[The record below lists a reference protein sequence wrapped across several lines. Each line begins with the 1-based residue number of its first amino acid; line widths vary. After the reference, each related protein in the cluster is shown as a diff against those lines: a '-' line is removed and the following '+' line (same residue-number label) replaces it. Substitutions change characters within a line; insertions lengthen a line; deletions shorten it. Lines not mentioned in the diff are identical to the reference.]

1 MSGQKTTRTASARVI
16 QVFTLLLLFAL
27 LFLAN
32 QAGRG
37 DGGVGVVAGVG
48 FLLLA
53 GTILAELAELV
64 RLPHLSGYILAG
76 VLAGPHLGHL
86 LDHDTVERMSTVN
99 TLALALIALAG
110 GAELKLSDV
119 RRNARSLSF
128 ATLLQFG
135 LVLVVMTGVF
145 YAAAPLV
152 PFAQGLPRGTIIGI
166 ALLWGVIAT
175 TRSPSATLAILSQTK
190 AHGPLSTFSLAF
202 IMLSDVVVVVLLAA
216 VMAVARPLIEPGAS
230 LSFANFQDLGHEILG
245 SVALGT
251 TLGLV
256 LALYLR
262 LLKKP
267 LLLVLIGL
275 GFGFSEVV
283 SYLRLEPLLTFI
295 VAGFVVQNLSRQG
308 DRLLHEIEKVS
319 ALVFV
324 LFFAAAGAHLDL
336 PLLGQLWPVALL
348 LAGTRGIITWVSARM
363 ASKLAKDPPVIGR
376 WGWAGLVSQA
386 GLTLGVAAM
395 IERTFPTFGAG
406 FRALVIATVAINEL
420 IGPVLFKLGLDRAG
434 ETQPSPPDAPP
445 LAEEEHAA

>member
-1 MSGQKTTRTASARVI
+1 MSGPKAARSASARVI

-32 QAGRG
+32 RAGQG

-76 VLAGPHLGHL
+76 VLAGPHVGHL

-135 LVLVVMTGVF
+135 LVLLVMTGVF

-152 PFAQGLPRGTIIGI
+152 PFVQGLPGGTLLAI

-190 AHGPLSTFSLAF
+190 AHGPLATFTLAF
-202 IMLSDVVVVVLLAA
+202 IMLSDVVVVILLAA

-230 LSFANFQDLGHEILG
+230 LSFANFQALGHEILG

-308 DRLLHEIEKVS
+308 DRLIHEIEKVA

-336 PLLGQLWPVALL
+336 PLLAELWPAALL
-348 LAGTRGIITWVSARM
+348 LAGTRAAITWVSAQA
-363 ASKLAKDPPVIGR
+363 ASSLADDLPVIRR

-395 IERTFPTFGAG
+395 IERTFPSFGAG

-420 IGPVLFKLGLDRAG
+420 VGPVLFKLGLDRAG
-434 ETQPSPPDAPP
+434 ETRPPAPETPP
-445 LAEEEHAA
+445 LVEEEHPA